1 MCELGLEGLG
11 ISLEG
16 KEAMQ
21 RERSSAGQVG
31 RQRATSGARHGM
43 GDCVLGGSMTQLK
56 S

>member
-31 RQRATSGARHGM
+31 RQRATSGARHGTQGM
-43 GDCVLGGSMTQLK
+43 CAGGQ
-56 S
+56 